1 MMSESKVDGL
11 SFASSVL
18 QGNVLAKKVEILFL
32 LRGSP
37 KRENLQDDDNSEGK
51 FDNKENNDE
60 HDEAF
65 PSRIDSVEIASEL
78 KQKIDEIKEDAQ
90 PKANHDVGH
99 KHLVVVA

>member
-1 MMSESKVDGL
+1 MSESKVDGL

-37 KRENLQDDDNSEGK
+37 KRENLQDDDNSEGE
-51 FDNKENNDE
+51 FNHKEDNDE

-65 PSRIDSVEIASEL
+65 SSRVDGVQIAREL
-78 KQKIDEIKEDAQ
+78 KQKVDEVKEDAQ